1 MATALTADELSA
13 LATELPMWQVDA
25 RALTRSVR
33 APSFLI
39 GIDWVVAI
47 AAAAEELNH
56 HPDIDI
62 RWRTLLLSL
71 STHDVGGL
79 VSDLDVALAARID
92 AIVAPAAA

>member
-1 MATALTADELSA
+1 MATALTEAELASVRTA
-13 LATELPMWQVDA
+13 LPMWQVDA
-25 RALTRSVR
+25 QALTRSVR
-33 APSFLI
+33 APSFLA

-62 RWRTLLLSL
+62 RWRTLRLAL
-71 STHDVGGL
+71 STHDVGGV

-92 AIVAPAAA
+92 AIVAGSET